1 MKDNKLT
8 ARIDNFT
15 YDVLLKHL
23 QESNT
28 SISDFVRSAVYEK
41 LERIENA
48 KIMPIDKQKH

>member
-15 YDVLLKHL
+15 YDILLKHL
-23 QESNT
+23 EESKT

>member
-23 QESNT
+23 QESKT

-48 KIMPIDKQKH
+48 KIMPLDKQKY

>member
-15 YDVLLKHL
+15 YDILLKHL
-23 QESNT
+23 EESKT

-48 KIMPIDKQKH
+48 KIMPINKQKH

>member
-23 QESNT
+23 QKSNT
-28 SISDFVRSAVYEK
+28 SMSDFVRSAVYEK
-41 LERIENA
+41 LQRIENA
-48 KIMPIDKQKH
+48 KIMPVDKQKH

>member
-28 SISDFVRSAVYEK
+28 SMSDFVRSAVYEK
-41 LERIENA
+41 LQRIENA

>member
-15 YDVLLKHL
+15 YDILLKHL
-23 QESNT
+23 EETKT
-28 SISDFVRSAVYEK
+28 SISDFVRLAVYEK

-48 KIMPIDKQKH
+48 KIMPVDKQKH

>member
-15 YDVLLKHL
+15 YDILLKHL
-23 QESNT
+23 EESKT

-48 KIMPIDKQKH
+48 KIMPIDNQKH

>member
-23 QESNT
+23 QKSNT
-28 SISDFVRSAVYEK
+28 SMSDFVRSAVYEK

>member
-28 SISDFVRSAVYEK
+28 SMSDFVRSAVYEK
-41 LERIENA
+41 LQRIENA
-48 KIMPIDKQKH
+48 KIMPVDKQKH

>member
-15 YDVLLKHL
+15 YDILLKHL
-23 QESNT
+23 EESKT

-48 KIMPIDKQKH
+48 KIMPVDKQKH

>member
-1 MKDNKLT
+1 MKNSKLT

-15 YDVLLKHL
+15 YDILLKHL

-41 LERIENA
+41 LQRIENA
-48 KIMPIDKQKH
+48 KIMPIGKQKG